1 MNLETFFLVSQWF
14 FISYFILQ
22 ASCYLMLNFSA
33 MISIS
38 RYMGELSLSK
48 IQGAATADVM
58 PPISLIVPAYNEEL
72 TIINSIQALLQLDYP
87 EYEIIVI
94 NDGSTDN
101 TFQKIIDYF
110 ELKPFPEAYRQR
122 LKTQPVKQFY
132 TNKQR
137 HKLRFI
143 DKENGGKAD
152 AINVGINASRYPLF
166 CTVDADSILQHNSLQ
181 RIVQP
186 FLDDPS
192 TVASGGTV
200 RVVNGCSVKKG
211 FMYKAGLPKN
221 YLALFQIVEY
231 IRAFLFGRLGWSP
244 MNALLIISGAFGL
257 FHKETVV
264 SVGGYSADTIG
275 EDMEL
280 VVRLH
285 RLLRKRKQKYRI
297 TFVPDPICWTEAPE
311 SLRVLQHQRIRWQRG
326 LAESLSK
333 NMGLLFHPKS
343 GALGFLAFP
352 FMMFFEWLGPVV
364 EVFGYI
370 IITVGFATD
379 FINLHTFLV
388 LMGIAVGFGILLSV
402 TALLLEEMS
411 FHIYERPVE
420 LFRLFLATIVENFGY
435 RQLNSV
441 WRLIGLVQWVVG
453 KKAAWGEM
461 TRSSNWQ
468 KDQSSRAND

>member
-1 MNLETFFLVSQWF
+1 
-14 FISYFILQ
+14 
-22 ASCYLMLNFSA
+22 
-33 MISIS
+33 
-38 RYMGELSLSK
+38 MGEHSLSNLPG
-48 IQGAATADVM
+48 GATNIM
-58 PPISLIVPAYNEEL
+58 PPISLIVPAYNEET

-101 TFQKIIDYF
+101 TYNKIVEHF
-110 ELKPFPEAYRQR
+110 ELTPFPEAYRQR
-122 LKTQPVKQFY
+122 IKTEHVNSFY
-132 TNKQR
+132 TNKKLL
-137 HKLRFI
+137 KLRFV
-143 DKENGGKAD
+143 DKKNGGKAD

-166 CTVDADSILQHNSLQ
+166 CTVDADSILQNNSLQ

-186 FLDDPS
+186 FLDDPT
-192 TVASGGTV
+192 TVAAGGTV

-231 IRAFLFGRLGWSP
+231 LRAFLFGRLGWSP

-257 FHKETVV
+257 FHKETVI
-264 SVGGYSADTIG
+264 SVGGYTKDTIG

-285 RLLRKRKQKYRI
+285 RLLRKQNRKYKI

-326 LAESLSK
+326 LAESLFK
-333 NMGLLFHPKS
+333 NIGLLFYPKS
-343 GALGFLAFP
+343 GAVGFLAFP
-352 FMMFFEWLGPVV
+352 FMMIFEWFGPMI

-370 IITVGFATD
+370 IIAIGYATN
-379 FINLHTFLV
+379 FIDLQTFLI
-388 LMGIAVGFGILLSV
+388 LMGISIGFGILLSA

-411 FHIYERPVE
+411 FHIYQRPSE
-420 LFRLFLATIVENFGY
+420 LFRLFLAVILENLGY
-435 RQLNSV
+435 RQLNSI
-441 WRLIGLVQWVVG
+441 WRLIGLIQWVIG
-453 KKAAWGEM
+453 TKSSWGEM
-461 TRSSNWQ
+461 TRDANWQ
-468 KDQSSRAND
+468 KNEHE

>member
-1 MNLETFFLVSQWF
+1 MNLETFFLFSQWF
-14 FISYFILQ
+14 FLSYFTVQ
-22 ASCYLMLNFSA
+22 TSCYLMLNFNA
-33 MISIS
+33 IISIS
-38 RYMGELSLSK
+38 KYMGEQSLSD
-48 IQGAATADVM
+48 IPGGTTDVM
-58 PPISLIVPAYNEEL
+58 PPISLIVPAYNEES
-72 TIINSIQALLQLDYP
+72 TIINSIQALLSLDYP

-94 NDGSTDN
+94 NDGSSDS
-101 TFQKIIDYF
+101 TFNKIIDYF
-110 ELKPFPEAYRQR
+110 ELKPFPEAYRER
-122 LKTQPVKQFY
+122 LKTQPIREFY
-132 TNKQR
+132 TNKQYY
-137 HKLRFI
+137 KLRFV

-186 FLDDPS
+186 FIDEPT

-200 RVVNGCSVKKG
+200 RVVNGCSVQKG
-211 FMYKAGLPKN
+211 FMYKAGLPNN

-231 IRAFLFGRLGWSP
+231 MRAFLFGRLGWSP

-285 RLLRKRKQKYRI
+285 RLLRKRNQKYRI

-311 SLRVLQHQRIRWQRG
+311 NIRVLQHQRIRWQRG
-326 LAESLSK
+326 LAESLFK
-333 NMGLLFHPKS
+333 NIGLLFHPKS
-343 GALGFLAFP
+343 GPVGFLAFP
-352 FMMFFEWLGPVV
+352 FMMIFEWFWPVI
-364 EVFGYI
+364 ETFGYAI
-370 IITVGFATD
+370 IIIGFATD
-379 FINLHTFLV
+379 FINLQAFLV
-388 LMGIAVGFGILLSV
+388 LMGIAIGFGILLSA

-411 FHIYERPVE
+411 FHIYQRPIE
-420 LFRLFLATIVENFGY
+420 LFRLLLAVIVENFGY

-441 WRLIGLVQWVVG
+441 WRLIGLLQWLVG
-453 KKAAWGEM
+453 KKATWGEM

-468 KDQSSRAND
+468 KEDSVK